1 MSGPFSLKIDL
12 STPDTPQR
20 LSSNC
25 YICNPCM
32 KNRRHILILS
42 ALLLMAISYVQVFLK
57 ISDDNGILVEV
68 AANMND
74 DAEEG
79 AEKTST
85 EEQNRETDSDED
97 PFKLNETILTA
108 SANSDDSSKNAYHS
122 SGPATHYPEIVS
134 PPPQA

>member
-1 MSGPFSLKIDL
+1 
-12 STPDTPQR
+12 
-20 LSSNC
+20 
-25 YICNPCM
+25 
-32 KNRRHILILS
+32 
-42 ALLLMAISYVQVFLK
+42 MAISYVQVFLK

-97 PFKLNETILTA
+97 PLKLNETILTA